1 MKKIPDYMG
10 KIDEK
15 SLKNRK
21 KFKKYIKTVFTIIIC
36 YDKIKKE
43 KVKNN
48 QRMNA

>member
-1 MKKIPDYMG
+1 MG

-21 KFKKYIKTVFTIIIC
+21 KFKKCIKTVFTIIIC